1 MKFFFDENTSERLTR
16 GMKEFGEDVV
26 HLRDMFP
33 QGAKDEDWLRV
44 VGSKGLVLV
53 TRDAQIRR
61 KPGEL
66 AAYRR
71 HNVGG
76 FVLQGKNIDHFGMIQ
91 QVVRNWPRMK
101 ELAVKTTRPFLF
113 GVPPKGTKF
122 RQLL

>member
-76 FVLQGKNIDHFGMIQ
+76 FVLQGKNIDHCGMIQ